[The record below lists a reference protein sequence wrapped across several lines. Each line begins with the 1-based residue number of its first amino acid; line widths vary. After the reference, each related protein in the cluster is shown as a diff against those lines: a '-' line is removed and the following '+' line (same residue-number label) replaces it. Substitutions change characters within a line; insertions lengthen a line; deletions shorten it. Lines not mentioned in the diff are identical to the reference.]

1 MMSKKHSYAHPQA
14 IQIGS
19 DAVDRSK
26 ILTLIGVT
34 YTADSIG
41 QQIPKETPREVY
53 CGVSSVSASE
63 WFKAGRAGLKPE
75 YRVTMFASDYQGE
88 QIAELDGVRYGI
100 YRTYLGGNETIE
112 LYLERKAGV

>member
-1 MMSKKHSYAHPQA
+1 MMSRKRSSAQPQA

-19 DAVDRSK
+19 DAVDRSR

-34 YTADSIG
+34 YTVDSIG
-41 QQIPKETPREVY
+41 QQIPEETPRDVY

-63 WFKAGRAGLKPE
+63 WFEAGRAGLKPE
-75 YRVTMFASDYQGE
+75 CRVTMFAPDYEGE
-88 QIAELDGVRYGI
+88 EIAELDGVRYSV
-100 YRTYLGGNETIE
+100 YRTYIGKNDTIE